1 MTTLT
6 PRYLENGVE
15 ELSELIESPL
25 EPTKTE
31 AWCREV
37 SDMTVYVRE
46 RNRIMLQDTAEG
58 FREGR
63 WKWNVIVKGL
73 SGDEK

>member
-1 MTTLT
+1 MT
-6 PRYLENGVE
+6 PRRLENEVE
-15 ELSELIESPL
+15 ELSELIESPF

-31 AWCREV
+31 AWRQKV
-37 SDMTVYVRE
+37 SRMTDNIKK
-46 RNRIMLQDTAEG
+46 RNKIMLQDTAKG

-63 WKWNVIVKGL
+63 WKWNVIVEGL